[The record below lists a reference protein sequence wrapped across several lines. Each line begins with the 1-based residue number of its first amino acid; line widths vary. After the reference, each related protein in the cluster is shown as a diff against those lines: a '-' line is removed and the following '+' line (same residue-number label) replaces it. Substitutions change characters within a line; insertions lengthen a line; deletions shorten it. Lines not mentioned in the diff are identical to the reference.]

1 MNFLNPTKSQDHP
14 QIMPTSPQI
23 ILASQ
28 SAIRQK
34 ILRDAGVIFKA
45 LPARVDEETVL
56 LSLQAENASPR
67 DIADTLAELK
77 AEKIARKYPEAVV
90 LGSDQILSFQGKL
103 LTKPETPEIA
113 REHISAFS
121 GGTHSLI
128 SAAVIY
134 FDGKPV
140 WRNIAIAKMTVRNLS
155 EDYIGAYVDRNWSE
169 IQYCAGAYQIE
180 SEGARLFSRIDG
192 SYHAV
197 LGLPLLPVLG
207 YLTQRGWIEG

>member
-1 MNFLNPTKSQDHP
+1 
-14 QIMPTSPQI
+14 MPNQPRI

-34 ILRDAGVIFKA
+34 MLRDAGVAFEA

-56 LSLQAENASPR
+56 MSLQAEGASPR

-77 AEKIARKYPEAVV
+77 AEKIARKNPVAVV

-103 LTKPETPEIA
+103 LTKPETPEVA
-113 REHISAFS
+113 KNQVSAFS

-134 FDGKPV
+134 FEGEPV
-140 WRNIAIAKMTVRNLS
+140 WRTISIAKMTVRNLS
-155 EDYIGAYVDRNWSE
+155 DAYVASYVDRNWAE
-169 IQYCAGAYQIE
+169 IQHCVGAYQVE

>member
-1 MNFLNPTKSQDHP
+1 
-14 QIMPTSPQI
+14 MPTSPRI

-28 SAIRQK
+28 SSIRQK
-34 ILRDAGVIFKA
+34 MLGDAGVIFEA

-56 LSLQAENASPR
+56 MSLQAEGTSPR
-67 DIADTLAELK
+67 DIVDALADLK
-77 AEKIARKYPEAVV
+77 AEKIARKHPDAVV
-90 LGSDQILSFQGKL
+90 IGSDQILSFQGNL
-103 LTKPETPEIA
+103 LTKPKTPEAAQKQIK
-113 REHISAFS
+113 AFS

-134 FDGKPV
+134 FAGEPV
-140 WRNIAIAKMTVRNLS
+140 WRNIAIAKMTVRTLT
-155 EDYIGAYVDRNWSE
+155 DAYVKAYIDRNWSE
-169 IQYCAGAYQIE
+169 IQHCVGSYQVE

-207 YLTQRGWIEG
+207 YLTQQGWIEG